1 MIDIN
6 SPSPIYMIPQKCIEK
21 ACSALKLCATIP
33 AVGAVKT
40 TGNIGN
46 IHAGVMCAAFKLC
59 RFVKS
64 TKYISNA
71 NKYAIGAYIQNITL
85 SVADSLLPSFGL
97 AKTCAPWIMEEMHI
111 MTMEKKCASESLV
124 IDRRKTPRLVKRRM
138 VMNVPIITN
147 SVTPMR

>member
-6 SPSPIYMIPQKCIEK
+6 NPRPIYMMPQKCIEK
-21 ACSALKLCATIP
+21 ACSSLKLDATIP

-46 IHAGVMCAAFKLC
+46 IHAGVILAALKWW

-71 NKYAIGAYIQNITL
+71 NKYAIGAYIQNTTL
-85 SVADSLLPSFGL
+85 SVADSLLPSFGS
-97 AKTCAPWIMEEMHI
+97 A
-111 MTMEKKCASESLV
+111 
-124 IDRRKTPRLVKRRM
+124 
-138 VMNVPIITN
+138 
-147 SVTPMR
+147 